1 MRLCYMEEWHSL
13 EPRNCTRRSSILSSA
28 APSSRA
34 QLHPLERSSIL
45 SSAAPSS
52 RAQLHPLERSS
63 FLCSMMPRA
72 GWRARSIPALAGTQ
86 LFPRPPH
93 LNRAR

>member
-1 MRLCYMEEWHSL
+1 MIKRG
-13 EPRNCTRRSSILSSA
+13 RSRENEALLHGGMAFI
-28 APSSRA
+28 RA
-34 QLHPLERSSIL
+34 EKLHKT
-45 SSAAPSS
+45 
-52 RAQLHPLERSS
+52 QLHPLERSS